1 MEQRQL
7 EPWEIALKAFKL
19 LRKMLQ
25 EEAYR
30 EGLTFNETSLL
41 FYVKAN
47 GKANVTSLAK
57 YLDVSKSSVVEMIEK
72 LTKNGYLEKSKDE
85 NDRRVTIVRI
95 TKRGEEVLEE
105 MRARYKGLI
114 NGILEAVGD
123 QNCARK
129 FYEAILKEFSR
140 RNHSSSEPC

>member
-7 EPWEIALKAFKL
+7 EAWEMVLKAFKL

-72 LTKNGYLEKSKDE
+72 LTKNG
-85 NDRRVTIVRI
+85 
-95 TKRGEEVLEE
+95 
-105 MRARYKGLI
+105 
-114 NGILEAVGD
+114 
-123 QNCARK
+123 
-129 FYEAILKEFSR
+129 
-140 RNHSSSEPC
+140 